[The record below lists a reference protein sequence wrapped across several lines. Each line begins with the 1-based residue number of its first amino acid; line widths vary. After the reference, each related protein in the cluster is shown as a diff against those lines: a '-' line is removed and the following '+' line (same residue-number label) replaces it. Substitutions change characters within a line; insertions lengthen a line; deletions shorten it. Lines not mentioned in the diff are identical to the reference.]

1 MWNCEVRPTL
11 RSALFS
17 AVGISHCCAYSR
29 FLVSGYRPLS
39 FPLLHFWITCYLGRI
54 WSSFSLSLIH
64 LSENNLPQKV
74 SLIGQAHLYLSPS
87 YLLSNLVPC
96 LHLYIPLRILISH
109 ILLLLHT
116 AQLSRV
122 RSMLASFISVRE
134 SMSLWVLPWAM
145 PWERVIM
152 TNSNQSHLCHCPVS

>member
-1 MWNCEVRPTL
+1 MVWNSEVRPTL
-11 RSALFS
+11 RSALLS
-17 AVGISHCCAYSR
+17 AVNISQCAYSR

-39 FPLLHFWITCYLGRI
+39 FPPLHFWITCYLGRI
-54 WSSFSLSLIH
+54 WSSFSISVTH

-109 ILLLLHT
+109 ILLLIHT

-134 SMSLWVLPWAM
+134 SMSLWVLPWVHAV
-145 PWERVIM
+145 R
-152 TNSNQSHLCHCPVS
+152 TSHSDKQ